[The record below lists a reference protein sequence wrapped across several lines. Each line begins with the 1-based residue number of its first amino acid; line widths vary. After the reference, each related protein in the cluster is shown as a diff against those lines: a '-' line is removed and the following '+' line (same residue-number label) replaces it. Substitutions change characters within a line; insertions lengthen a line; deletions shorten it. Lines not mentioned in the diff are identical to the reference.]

1 MIIFVKKILNF
12 SVWFM
17 YSRYKYLVGKLYV
30 KFILIVISW
39 EGVGGLEWDE
49 AVSFNLTV
57 KLLY

>member
-1 MIIFVKKILNF
+1 MVYVFK
-12 SVWFM
+12 
-17 YSRYKYLVGKLYV
+17 VGKLYV

-57 KLLY
+57 ILLY